1 MRFVSHTLERRDNM
15 KKSKRILAVT
25 LASALL
31 FCLCLSATS
40 DAAGLKMS
48 KSKLTLYVKK
58 SSSLKLIGAK
68 NKEVTW
74 KSSNKKIATVSVS
87 KSNPAKATVKA
98 KNVGKATITAKCGKK
113 KYTCKV
119 TVKKK
124 VLPSPT
130 PAPVKTEE
138 GYYQISHELAKEMM
152 DRDDGHIVVDV
163 RREDEFKE
171 GHIAGA
177 VLIPSETIIT
187 DMPKQLPDLD
197 QIILVYCRS
206 GNRSKSASARL
217 AAIGYTNVYEFG
229 GIKTWHY
236 GIVA

>member
-1 MRFVSHTLERRDNM
+1 MIDRILPYQQCMLLSSNFAYMLSFTRFGMEVNL

-31 FCLCLSATS
+31 FCLCLSVTS

-87 KSNPAKATVKA
+87 KSNSAKATVKA

-113 KYTCKV
+113 K
-119 TVKKK
+119 
-124 VLPSPT
+124 
-130 PAPVKTEE
+130 
-138 GYYQISHELAKEMM
+138 
-152 DRDDGHIVVDV
+152 
-163 RREDEFKE
+163 
-171 GHIAGA
+171 
-177 VLIPSETIIT
+177 
-187 DMPKQLPDLD
+187 
-197 QIILVYCRS
+197 
-206 GNRSKSASARL
+206 
-217 AAIGYTNVYEFG
+217 
-229 GIKTWHY
+229 
-236 GIVA
+236 

>member
-1 MRFVSHTLERRDNM
+1 M

-31 FCLCLSATS
+31 FCLCLSVTS

-58 SSSLKLIGAK
+58 SSSLKLIGAN

-74 KSSNKKIATVSVS
+74 KSSNKKIAAVSVS
-87 KSNPAKATVKA
+87 KSNSSKATVKA

-119 TVKKK
+119 IVKSK

-130 PAPVKTEE
+130 PAPVKNED
-138 GYYQISHELAKEMM
+138 GYYQISQELAKEMM

-229 GIKTWHY
+229 GIKTWRY
-236 GIVA
+236 GIVAY